1 LKSVSPKT
9 ETPIAGKRKTSSST
23 SLSDTSRSTG
33 KKTKIG
39 SNNSAAFHS
48 SQTQGNEAV
57 TPSVNRNNPSGPL
70 SKYKFFFSGI
80 DKAHSIDARIR
91 KLGGQVI
98 TIDKDTAEKAHGAIF
113 FLSDYTFWRRP
124 KYIFAAA
131 LGVPML
137 HYEW

>member
-1 LKSVSPKT
+1 M
-9 ETPIAGKRKTSSST
+9 
-23 SLSDTSRSTG
+23 
-33 KKTKIG
+33 
-39 SNNSAAFHS
+39 
-48 SQTQGNEAV
+48 

-80 DKAHSIDARIR
+80 DKAHSIDSRIR
-91 KLGGQVI
+91 KLGGQLI
-98 TIDKDTAEKAHGAIF
+98 TIDKDTSEKAHGTIF

-137 HYEW
+137 HYEWYVSEFMAQLIRVCVVPTRDLFFSGLLT